1 MDRIKNAWSATGRGL
16 RRVFWHKWLLIV
28 AIVVLVALG
37 GVAAAAYGYDRS
49 QSDMIAKGVHVGW
62 IPIGGLS
69 ADQARARLNAKFKVL
84 HRPIIITYKGG
95 RLVLTAKQAQVRLD
109 VDALIDQALAQSHK
123 GWFVSRA
130 WRELTGGRVETG
142 LRPHVTYSKA
152 AVNQTLVRIENR
164 TERDPVDAKLT
175 PNYNGLS
182 IQGGK
187 NGVEV
192 KRALLRWQIRHSL
205 LTRKARRWYKV
216 ALRPVTPEVTIET
229 LRKEYPSYITI
240 DRGNF
245 TLRVYQNLRL
255 ARSYAIAVG
264 QAGLETPAGIYA
276 VEDKQVNPWWHVP
289 NSAWAGSLAGQHIPP
304 GPDNPL
310 QARWLGIY
318 AGNGIHGTAD
328 LGSLGT
334 AASHGCVR
342 MSIPDV
348 IDLYDRVE
356 VGTPIFI
363 GN

>member
-1 MDRIKNAWSATGRGL
+1 MERIKNAWSATGRGL

-28 AIVVLVALG
+28 AVVVLLALG

-49 QSDMIAKGVHVGW
+49 QSDVIAKGVHVGW
-62 IPIGGLS
+62 IPIGGMTA
-69 ADQARARLNAKFKVL
+69 ADARAKLRAKFKTL
-84 HRPIIITYKGG
+84 QRPIILTYRGD
-95 RLVLTAKQAQVRLD
+95 RLVLTAKQAQVRID
-109 VDALIDQALAQSHK
+109 VDALVDQALAQSHK

-130 WRELTGGRVETG
+130 WRQLTGGRVEAG

-175 PNYNGLS
+175 ANYNGLS

-192 KRALLRWQIRHSL
+192 RRALLRWQIRHSL
-205 LTRKARRWYKV
+205 LTRNARRWYKV
-216 ALRPVTPEVTIET
+216 PLRAVTPEVTIET

-245 TLRVYQNLRL
+245 TLRVYQNLKM
-255 ARSYAIAVG
+255 ARSYPIAVG
-264 QAGLETPAGIYA
+264 QQGLETPAGVYA
-276 VEDKQVNPWWHVP
+276 VQDKQVNPWWHVP
-289 NSAWAGSLAGQHIPP
+289 NSAWAGSLAGQVIPP
-304 GPDNPL
+304 GPDDPL
-310 QARWLGIY
+310 KARWLGIY
-318 AGNGIHGTAD
+318 NGAGIHGTED

-348 IDLYDRVE
+348 IDLYDRVD
-356 VGTPIFI
+356 VGTPIYI